1 VISLYIAQSL
11 DGYIAGPHGEL
22 GFLDKV
28 EDPEHQEDYGYAA
41 FYATVEVLVMGRKT
55 WDFVASTGTWHYHGK
70 ESWVLT
76 RQTGLQPLADER
88 FTAFDA
94 QQWRDAGR
102 GRHVW
107 VAGGGEVNRL
117 FLEHGLFD
125 RLVLSTLPVLLGEGL
140 PCFPAGFPASDWK
153 LASTRTYPSGL
164 LQTVHVRA

>member
-1 VISLYIAQSL
+1 MISLYTAQSL

-28 EDPEHQEDYGYAA
+28 EDPSGQEDYGYAA
-41 FYATVEVLVMGRKT
+41 FYATVEALVMGRKT
-55 WDFVASTGTWHYHGK
+55 WDFVVGSGTWHYAGK
-70 ESWVLT
+70 ECWVLT
-76 RQTGLQPLADER
+76 RQAGLKPMADER
-88 FTAFDA
+88 FTGFDPA
-94 QQWRDAGR
+94 QWRDAGR

-107 VAGGGEVNRL
+107 VVGGGEVNRL
-117 FLEHGLFD
+117 FLEHRLLD
-125 RLVLSTLPVLLGEGL
+125 RLVISTVPVLLGAGL